1 MQIEQLIK
9 KCQAGDS
16 SAFEQLLEMHYET
29 IYRFAYRWSGDQH
42 NAEDITQQACLK
54 LARSIKQYD
63 GRSSFT
69 SWLYPLV
76 INCAKDFYKSPT
88 QHNTREEP
96 ETDEHESKTNDRT
109 EQRVYA
115 QQILEHI
122 QHLQSDF
129 KDALIMVY
137 GTGLSHADAASKLG
151 VKESTI
157 SWRIHQARKLLKQTF
172 SSSQLNSSGTLSK
185 TGQKSTEGETRLD
198 SSRGTA

>member
-1 MQIEQLIK
+1 MQLEQLIK

-16 SAFEQLLEMHYET
+16 HAFEQLLELHYNT
-29 IYRFAYRWSGDQH
+29 IYRFAYRWSRDQH

-88 QHNTREEP
+88 QHNTREEA
-96 ETDEHESKTNDRT
+96 EADEHESKTDDRS

-115 QQILEHI
+115 QQILAHI
-122 QHLQSDF
+122 EHLQSDF

-137 GTGLSHADAASKLG
+137 GTGLSHADAASQLG
-151 VKESTI
+151 VKESTV
-157 SWRIHQARKLLKQTF
+157 SWRIHQARALLKQTF
-172 SSSQLNSSGTLSK
+172 SSSQLNSSSALGK
-185 TGQKSTEGETRLD
+185 TKQKNIKGEISPE
-198 SSRGTA
+198 SSRGIV

>member
-1 MQIEQLIK
+1 MQIEQLVK

-16 SAFEQLLEMHYET
+16 GAFERLLELHYDT
-29 IYRFAYRWSGDQH
+29 IYRFAYRWSQDQH
-42 NAEDITQQACLK
+42 NAEDIAQQASLK

-88 QHNTREEP
+88 QHNTREES
-96 ETDEHESKTNDRT
+96 DVDKQESKTEDRT

-115 QQILEHI
+115 RQILEHI
-122 QHLQSDF
+122 EHLQSDF

-137 GTGLSHADAASKLG
+137 GTGLSHADAASQLG

-172 SSSQLNSSGTLSK
+172 SSSQLNSQNTLGDTS
-185 TGQKSTEGETRLD
+185 LD
-198 SSRGTA
+198 SSRGIV

>member
-1 MQIEQLIK
+1 MPIEQLIK

-16 SAFEQLLEMHYET
+16 KAFEQLLELHYDT
-29 IYRFAYRWSGDQH
+29 IYRFAYRWSRDQH

-88 QHNTREEP
+88 QHNTREESEP
-96 ETDEHESKTNDRT
+96 DSDLSKTDDRN
-109 EQRVYA
+109 EQRLYA

-122 QHLQSDF
+122 EHLQNDL

-137 GTGLSHADAASKLG
+137 GTGLSHAVAAKQLG

-157 SWRIHQARKLLKQTF
+157 SWRIHQARKLLKETF
-172 SSSQLNSSGTLSK
+172 SSSQLNTPSISGEVCLESNRGTL
-185 TGQKSTEGETRLD
+185 
-198 SSRGTA
+198 

>member
-1 MQIEQLIK
+1 MPIEQLVK
-9 KCQAGDS
+9 RCQAGDS
-16 SAFEQLLEMHYET
+16 RAFEQLLEMHYET
-29 IYRFAYRWSGDQH
+29 IYRFAYRWSRDQY

-96 ETDEHESKTNDRT
+96 ETDEREAKTDDRT

-172 SSSQLNSSGTLSK
+172 SSSQLNSSNALIK
-185 TGQKSTEGETRLD
+185 TGQKSTEGKTSLN
-198 SSRGTA
+198 SSRGTV